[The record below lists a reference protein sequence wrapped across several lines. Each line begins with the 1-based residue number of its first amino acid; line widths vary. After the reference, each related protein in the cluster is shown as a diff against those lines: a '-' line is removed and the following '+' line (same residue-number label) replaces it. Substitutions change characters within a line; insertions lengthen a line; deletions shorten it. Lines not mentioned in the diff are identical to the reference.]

1 MLRRL
6 LAESKGSLGLLL
18 YFSVVPSLFGSLL
31 ASYVLYHAHE
41 IRLLPFFFIFLFNL
55 AASLGLGLG
64 FMPTTFYS
72 LLAGY
77 LFGWDS
83 LPHLFFSYLLAAA
96 FSYTLAGMLDK
107 GKLFRLLAEKY
118 PLEKVLSKLSGPGI
132 VLASLLRLSPIPFT
146 VLNTVFAMARFPFSK
161 YLIGSVLG
169 MVPRTVFLV
178 YVGQAFTKVKSI
190 ADLESQASTWVVL
203 VLAFV
208 SFAGVGW
215 IVKKRLFGTEE
226 GNIV

>member
-1 MLRRL
+1 
-6 LAESKGSLGLLL
+6 
-18 YFSVVPSLFGSLL
+18 
-31 ASYVLYHAHE
+31 
-41 IRLLPFFFIFLFNL
+41 
-55 AASLGLGLG
+55 
-64 FMPTTFYS
+64 
-72 LLAGY
+72 
-77 LFGWDS
+77 
-83 LPHLFFSYLLAAA
+83 LLAAA

-118 PLEKVLSKLSGPGI
+118 PLEKVVSKLSGSGI